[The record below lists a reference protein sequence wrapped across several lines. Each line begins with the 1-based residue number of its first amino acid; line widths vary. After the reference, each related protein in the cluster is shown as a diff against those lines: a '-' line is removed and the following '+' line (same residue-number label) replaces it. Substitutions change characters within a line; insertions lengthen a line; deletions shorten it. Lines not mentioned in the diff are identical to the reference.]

1 MVHYNEPSFI
11 ASYNLHQ
18 ASRVNGFVFFECFLC
33 EIIEDDPHSTVEAVA
48 IEVGISTESAQT
60 ILTQSLG
67 MNKISARWVPHRLA
81 KKNIQDRLRIAK
93 ETLKEYESVDS
104 RRLMEIVTGDETWF
118 IIMNHFVRLNLG
130 VGLEKI
136 SDGFRLPPLRK
147 SRPDMFGKKIMYSIF
162 FEWGHRS
169 IICAKETLKEY
180 ESVDSRRL
188 MEIVTGDETWFIIM
202 NHFVRLNL
210 GVGLEKIRMDSGCP
224 H

>member
-1 MVHYNEPSFI
+1 MCFSTANIFSTTTLSFYLFPEGRDTCGDDPRCGTPMTSVNDSNI
-11 ASYNLHQ
+11 ARIAQ
-18 ASRVNGFVFFECFLC
+18 
-33 EIIEDDPHSTVEAVA
+33 IIEDDPHSTVEAVA

-67 MNKISARWVPHRLA
+67 MNKILTRWVPHRLP

-136 SDGFRLPPLRK
+136 
-147 SRPDMFGKKIMYSIF
+147 
-162 FEWGHRS
+162 
-169 IICAKETLKEY
+169 
-180 ESVDSRRL
+180 
-188 MEIVTGDETWFIIM
+188 
-202 NHFVRLNL
+202 
-210 GVGLEKIRMDSGCP
+210 RMGSGCP